1 MKLSDAQFGVLHQLK
16 EFGPINT
23 LEIAGPPGMD
33 GKRKVKLE
41 TGKLT
46 AATLA
51 KLLDMGLVAISRG
64 EVFRPTDATGKRG
77 HQRRPVCISITAE
90 GLGQI

>member
-1 MKLSDAQFGVLHQLK
+1 MKISAAQFGVLHQLH

-23 LEIAGPPGMD
+23 YEIAGPVGMD

-41 TGKLT
+41 TSKLT

-51 KLLDMGLVAISRG
+51 KMVELGLVAVSRG
-64 EVFRPTDATGKRG
+64 EVFRPTDATGRSG
-77 HQRRPVCISITAE
+77 NPRRPVCISITSE
-90 GLGQI
+90 GIGHL